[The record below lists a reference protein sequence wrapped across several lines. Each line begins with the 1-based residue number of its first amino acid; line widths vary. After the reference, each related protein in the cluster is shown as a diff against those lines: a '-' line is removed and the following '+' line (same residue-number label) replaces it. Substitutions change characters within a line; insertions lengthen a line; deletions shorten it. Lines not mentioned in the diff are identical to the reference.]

1 MQDGKYDFT
10 ILDTMPVQVGSVE
23 KGELGC
29 GIVGRWVYGAVQMA
43 NMALQSWTPCQYRL
57 AVWGKVSWGVA

>member
-1 MQDGKYDFT
+1 MQNGKYDFT

-29 GIVGRWVYGAVQMA
+29 GIVGQVGVGAGQMA
-43 NMALQSWTPCQYRL
+43 NMASQFRTPCQYRL
-57 AVWGKVSWGVA
+57 AVWRKVSWVVV